1 MEFQEPDNDAFAFLF
16 ERGRHRRTQPR
27 TDDEGDLTYQHLH
40 GRFAVEGWPQVE
52 QITHEPKFTIDS
64 RRSRLIYTRH
74 EVVLT
79 RKELQLVA
87 TLFSADGDL
96 VTYADLAA
104 VLWGDEPPPA
114 FAVAIRA
121 HASNIRLKLRATG
134 IPDDLITT
142 VDGRGLRLNGSV

>member
-16 ERGRHRRTQPR
+16 ERERRPR
-27 TDDEGDLTYQHLH
+27 LRTGDDDDLASQHLR
-40 GRFAVEGWPQVE
+40 GRFAVEGFPQVE
-52 QITHEPKFTIDS
+52 HLRREPSFSVDS
-64 RRSRLIYTRH
+64 RRSRVIYAGR
-74 EVVLT
+74 EIPLT
-79 RKELQLVA
+79 HKELELVA
-87 TLFSADGDL
+87 TLFAADGEL

-104 VLWGDEPPPA
+104 VLWDDNPPPA

-134 IPDDLITT
+134 IPVDLIKT